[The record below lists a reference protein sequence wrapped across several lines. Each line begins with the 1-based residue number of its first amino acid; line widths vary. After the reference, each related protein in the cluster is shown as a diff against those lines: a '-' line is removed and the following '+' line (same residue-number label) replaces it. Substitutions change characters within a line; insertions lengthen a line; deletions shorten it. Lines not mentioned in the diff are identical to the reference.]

1 MFMARSQSRMTSQ
14 GQVSVPAGIRRALG
28 LAPGSVLE
36 WEQRGDELIVRK
48 AGRHSCADLH
58 AALFGAQSDP
68 KVVAA
73 GGGVATRE
81 GIRAHMRRKHAR
93 G

>member
-1 MFMARSQSRMTSQ
+1 MFMPPSHSRMTSQ
-14 GQVSVPAGIRRALG
+14 GQVSVPAEIRRALG

-48 AGRHSCADLH
+48 AGRHTSADLH
-58 AALFGAQSDP
+58 AALFGGKRVP
-68 KVVAA
+68 K
-73 GGGVATRE
+73 GGDTKA

-93 G
+93 D

>member
-1 MFMARSQSRMTSQ
+1 MFMARSRSRMTSQ
-14 GQVSVPAGIRRALG
+14 GQVSVPAEIRRALG
-28 LAPGSVLE
+28 LAPGAVLE

-48 AGRHSCADLH
+48 AGRHNSADLH
-58 AALFGAQSDP
+58 VALFGAQPAP
-68 KVVAA
+68 KGADA
-73 GGGVATRE
+73 RE